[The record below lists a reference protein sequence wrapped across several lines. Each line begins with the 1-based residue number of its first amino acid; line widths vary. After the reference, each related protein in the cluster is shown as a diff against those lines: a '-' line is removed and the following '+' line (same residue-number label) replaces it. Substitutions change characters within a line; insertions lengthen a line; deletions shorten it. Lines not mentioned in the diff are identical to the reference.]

1 MNIRVIDLE
10 RITKHYKTYQDG
22 MSNIRERLESFKQ
35 RVEPIRKEMQRII
48 TQGTTGIVIDNLTE
62 KERGEKFQRLQQ
74 ELMSIDADY
83 KREMQELHGD
93 LNTKTYD
100 ELEVIVQNWAKENNI
115 DLVTGKMEVI
125 FSSPSIDATSDII
138 ELLRT
143 NGTYV
148 EDVKE
153 EVM

>member
-1 MNIRVIDLE
+1 MTIRVIDLE
-10 RITKHYKTYQDG
+10 KITKHYKTYRDG
-22 MSNIRERLESFKQ
+22 MSNIKERLEVFKQ

-48 TQGTTGIVIDNLTE
+48 TQGTTGIVVDNLTE

-83 KREMQELHGD
+83 KQEMQDLHGN

-125 FSSPSIDATSDII
+125 FSSPNIDATSDIL
-138 ELLRT
+138 ELLKA

-148 EDVKE
+148 EETIE
-153 EVM
+153 EKV